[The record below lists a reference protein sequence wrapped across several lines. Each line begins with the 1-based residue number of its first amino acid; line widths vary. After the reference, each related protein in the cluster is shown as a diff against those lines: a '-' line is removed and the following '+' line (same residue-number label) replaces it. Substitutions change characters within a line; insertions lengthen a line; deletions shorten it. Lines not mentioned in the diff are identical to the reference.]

1 MDRRTSMKKPTYYVA
16 VFGKPEPPD
25 KDTADSG
32 RFYLGLRGTDTP
44 GERGDIMLLYS
55 AAGNEENMMSAAG
68 AGIVLTKTKDSI
80 YYRYLPFSSSISNDQ
95 LDNAFTEEDRNKLI
109 SIRSN
114 TYWLFDI
121 SQESFSNATRGVLIN
136 WP

>member
-1 MDRRTSMKKPTYYVA
+1 MKTPAYYVA

-25 KDTADSG
+25 KDTMDSG
-32 RFYLGLRGTDTP
+32 RFYLGLRGADTP
-44 GERGDIMLLYS
+44 GERGDILLLYGP
-55 AAGNEENMMSAAG
+55 AGNEGNAMVAAG

-80 YYRYLPFSSSISNDQ
+80 FYRYLPFSLPISKETVE
-95 LDNAFTEEDRNKLI
+95 NAFTDEDREKLE
-109 SIRSN
+109 SMKFN

-121 SQESFSNATRGVLIN
+121 SRDSFGNATRDALVL

>member
-1 MDRRTSMKKPTYYVA
+1 MKKPTYYVA

-25 KDTADSG
+25 KDTVDSG
-32 RFYLGLRGTDTP
+32 RFYLGLRGVDTP
-44 GERGDIMLLYS
+44 GERGDVLLLYS
-55 AAGNEENMMSAAG
+55 AAGNEENMMIAAG

-80 YYRYLPFSSSISNDQ
+80 YFRYLPFSSPVSKDRI
-95 LDNAFTEEDRNKLI
+95 DNAFTEEDRKKLTSI
-109 SIRSN
+109 SYN

-121 SQESFSNATRGVLIN
+121 SRESFSNATKGVLIN

>member
-25 KDTADSG
+25 KDTVDSG

-44 GERGDIMLLYS
+44 GERGD
-55 AAGNEENMMSAAG
+55 
-68 AGIVLTKTKDSI
+68 IVLTKTKDSI
-80 YYRYLPFSSSISNDQ
+80 YYRYLPFSSSISKDQ

-121 SQESFSNATRGVLIN
+121 ALESFSNATRGVLIN